1 MKTFI
6 IIVFLATGGS
16 TLYRLQAMDREE
28 AIDFVTP
35 LCSPDD
41 SITVM

>member
-16 TLYRLQAMDREE
+16 TSYSVEAFDKQD
-28 AIDFVTP
+28 AIDWIKPLYSNYDTVT
-35 LCSPDD
+35 
-41 SITVM
+41 VV